1 VRAWNLALLLSAA
14 CSSTGA
20 APAASSAPAAPA
32 PAASSGGAP
41 SPSRVVGRRFQ
52 APSLG
57 VDKNYVVYLPAGYDE
72 SRRSYPVIYM
82 LHGLSGSEWD
92 WEKLGELGKT
102 ADGLALQAIVVM
114 PDGDN
119 GYYVNWASPVDYQ
132 ECLQRGNAFPGETP
146 ENPVDYCVKSARY
159 EDYIARDLVS
169 HIDAT
174 YRTVRDRKGRAIGG
188 LSMGGYGALILA
200 MRHKDLFSSAAS
212 HSGQVSLFYVGPH
225 PYERG
230 KAELAPDMSW
240 WIERVGA
247 LGKHIVGLIGT
258 DVGRARSLDPA
269 TVAGS
274 LKDGE
279 LAIYLD
285 CGSEDPFKLY
295 NVAQFLHER
304 LEKAGVKHAWY
315 LGPGGH
321 DWDLWKQR
329 IDDSLA
335 FHVEAFKKAGAY

>member
-1 VRAWNLALLLSAA
+1 VRAWSLVLLPLTA
-14 CSSTGA
+14 CSSNSA
-20 APAASSAPAAPA
+20 APPASSAPTS
-32 PAASSGGAP
+32 PAAVPTRRA
-41 SPSRVVGRRFQ
+41 SPSRVVGGTFR

-82 LHGLSGSEWD
+82 LHGLSGTEWD

-102 ADGLALQAIVVM
+102 ADRLALQSIVVM

-119 GYYVNWASPVDYQ
+119 GFYVNWASPVDYDA
-132 ECLQRGNAFPGETP
+132 CLQRGNAFPGETP

-188 LSMGGYGALILA
+188 LSMGGSGALMLA
-200 MRHKDLFSSAAS
+200 MRRKDLFSSAAS
-212 HSGQVSLFYVGPH
+212 HSGSLVSLFYVGPH
-225 PYERG
+225 PYEPG
-230 KAELAPDMSW
+230 KAQLAPDMSW
-240 WIERVGA
+240 WIERTGA
-247 LGKHIVGLIGT
+247 FGKHVVGLIGT
-258 DVGRARSLDPA
+258 DLRRARSLDPTTMA
-269 TVAGS
+269 AG
-274 LKDGE
+274 LKDRE

-285 CGSEDPFKLY
+285 CGTDDRFRLQDA
-295 NVAQFLHER
+295 AQYLHEQ
-304 LEKAGVKHAWY
+304 LDKAGVKHAWY
-315 LGPGGH
+315 LGSGGH
-321 DWDLWKQR
+321 DWDFWKQR

-335 FHVEAFKKAGAY
+335 FHVEAFKKAGVY